1 MANKIVLK
9 KSSVAAKVPV
19 AGDLDFGEL
28 AINYTDGKLYFK
40 KADNTID
47 AFTTAAASA
56 PVTSVGG
63 NIGDIT
69 DAQLLAS
76 IKNVDGTG
84 SGLDADTLDGNHASA
99 FYLASNPNGYT
110 SNTGTVTSVG
120 ATAPLVS
127 SGGTAPSISIP
138 AANSTTNGYMSSA
151 YASKLDGIAAGAN
164 NYTLPAATSTVL
176 GGIELFSD
184 TVQTVAANA
193 VTATASRTY
202 GVQVNSSGQAVVNVP
217 WTDTNS
223 GGTVTSVSGTGSYG
237 GLTLSGTVTGSGS
250 LTLGGTPTGTWP
262 ISVSGNSATTSQRTF
277 DRVRTDNINR
287 GSYGSI
293 SISGTNNTYHGIDF
307 TDNSHTWMG
316 SVSSGVS
323 FGVYKNNSSWA
334 FYFDNDGILQVGSIP
349 WARVSGAPTSY
360 PANGGTSSAVTIN
373 YDNDSNS
380 TYQMLWGSGNN
391 VYGTGGIYCNPA
403 TDYLYATSFYCSG
416 WFRSSGN
423 SGWYNESYSVGI
435 YATEA
440 GNVRTYNGA
449 NFIAAGNVTAYS
461 DERLKENWRDLPLDF
476 VEKLSKIKHG
486 IYDRTDTEFAKTQV
500 GVSAQSLE
508 KILPYAIIKD
518 SEGYL
523 SVNYGSAAMVS
534 AVKLAE
540 KVIEQEKRIEQL
552 ESLVNQLMQKL
563 A

>member
-164 NYTLPAATSTVL
+164 NYTLPAATSTAL

-237 GLTLSGTVTGSGS
+237 GLTLSGTVTSSGS

-262 ISVSGNSATTSQRTF
+262 ISVSGSAATATTA
-277 DRVRTDNINR
+277 
-287 GSYGSI
+287 
-293 SISGTNNTYHGIDF
+293 TN
-307 TDNSHTWMG
+307 
-316 SVSSGVS
+316 V
-323 FGVYKNNSSWA
+323 
-334 FYFDNDGILQVGSIP
+334 
-349 WARVSGAPTSY
+349 
-360 PANGGTSSAVTIN
+360 NGGTATISGINGTDGMIENLRGAYLHIGGWGVGRTDSTAVLVNTAYRSDISDYASSAGSVAWTN
-373 YDNDSNS
+373 VSGRPTAVSSFTNDSGYITSGGRAYPRRSDGTDLNFYWS
-380 TYQMLWGSGNN
+380 GQGGQPNWLWGGNDGSN
-391 VYGTGGIYCNPA
+391 MYVYNP
-403 TDYLYATSFYCSG
+403 S
-416 WFRSSGN
+416 
-423 SGWYNESYSVGI
+423 
-435 YATEA
+435 
-440 GNVRTYNGA
+440 
-449 NFIAAGNVTAYS
+449 NF
-461 DERLKENWRDLPLDF
+461 
-476 VEKLSKIKHG
+476 
-486 IYDRTDTEFAKTQV
+486 
-500 GVSAQSLE
+500 
-508 KILPYAIIKD
+508 
-518 SEGYL
+518 
-523 SVNYGSAAMVS
+523 SVNYASSAGNADTVDGYHASAFIRDNGTSLSGSTGYTRLSNGVIIQWGYGGGSYYATNYVSFPLTFPNACRSVVCVAYADGVVFMSGFNTSQFWFHDVAQAANDVYWI
-534 AVKLAE
+534 A
-540 KVIEQEKRIEQL
+540 IGH
-552 ESLVNQLMQKL
+552 
-563 A
+563 